1 MPALD
6 ETRDNRIRVAPSA
19 PLELMW
25 VLHFAQASHEHEGAF
40 AFLESIRRTLGP
52 ELARLRGDDMTR
64 YSTELIVLAHRS
76 GTMLDLDLRRFF
88 ARIDG
93 VATDPAEIPSLL
105 SESPEEL
112 EVTRARLTRLR
123 TEPAMRKRY
132 IELLT
137 QIWSAVESSWEEE
150 GRAAVIAEAQRWKRA
165 LDDGVAYRQLLG
177 MQSLWAGRPQ
187 VDARP
192 WPIRPA
198 SPSCCA
204 WLASRRRSPRSRVSS
219 ICRNPP
225 SALTC
230 RFSASRG
237 CSKRRRWAAAQSSA
251 QTRKGCAAF
260 SPKRKNLWSG
270 SFGPSRNED
279 FERVDKA
286 RPRPVEIGGTV
297 QDDHLGRANRVDLA
311 LEGVCC
317 PLRAIETSSPA

>member
-1 MPALD
+1 
-6 ETRDNRIRVAPSA
+6 
-19 PLELMW
+19 
-25 VLHFAQASHEHEGAF
+25 
-40 AFLESIRRTLGP
+40 
-52 ELARLRGDDMTR
+52 MTR

-93 VATDPAEIPSLL
+93 VAADPAEIPSLL

-187 VDARP
+187 VDA
-192 WPIRPA
+192 
-198 SPSCCA
+198 
-204 WLASRRRSPRSRVSS
+204 
-219 ICRNPP
+219 
-225 SALTC
+225 SAD
-230 RFSASRG
+230 
-237 CSKRRRWAAAQSSA
+237 AAA
-251 QTRKGCAAF
+251 
-260 SPKRKNLWSG
+260 
-270 SFGPSRNED
+270 E
-279 FERVDKA
+279 
-286 RPRPVEIGGTV
+286 
-297 QDDHLGRANRVDLA
+297 
-311 LEGVCC
+311 
-317 PLRAIETSSPA
+317 